1 MDFEE
6 IPAGAKIIMNISND
20 GEMQAKFISR
30 AIKNT
35 GSGILVLPFVHKGRR
50 VNFNGK
56 NIHIH
61 MDVQLKTGEI
71 FTFKG
76 CQIMTVR
83 KDGLIFHKVVSS
95 MTKGIEN
102 RRGEHRCYV
111 GETAYFIMEGLPDQ
125 ITAVLKDISNS
136 GFGFI
141 IDRKKNIELMPGVM
155 VTCTFKNHLGKYI
168 QMQGKIIRREKMDR
182 HTLYGC
188 RCTEANADVEEFVS
202 QIEEKTLIIN
212 DSLVQMG

>member
-6 IPAGAKIIMNISND
+6 IPVGSKITMNISND

-35 GSGILVLPFVHKGRR
+35 GSAILVIPFMHKGRR

-61 MDVQLKTGEI
+61 MDVQLKTGETY
-71 FTFKG
+71 TFKG
-76 CQIMTVR
+76 CQITSVR
-83 KDGLIFHKVVSS
+83 KDGLIFHKVISS

-111 GETAYFIMEGLPDQ
+111 GETAYFVIEGIADQ
-125 ITAVLKDISNS
+125 ITAVLKDVSNS
-136 GFGFI
+136 GFGFT
-141 IDRKKNIELMPGVM
+141 IDRKKNIELMPGVI
-155 VTCTFKNHLGKYI
+155 VTCSFKNQKGRFI
-168 QMQGKIIRREKMDR
+168 QMQGKIIRREKLAR
-182 HTLYGC
+182 HILYGC
-188 RCTEANADVEEFVS
+188 RCTDSNAEVEEYVK
-202 QIEEKTLIIN
+202 QLEEKTLIIN

>member
-6 IPAGAKIIMNISND
+6 IPVGAKITMNISND

-35 GSGILVLPFVHKGRR
+35 GSAILVIPFMHKGKR

-61 MDVQLKTGEI
+61 MDVQLKTGET

-76 CQIMTVR
+76 CQITSVR
-83 KDGLIFHKVVSS
+83 KDGLIFHKVISS

-111 GETAYFIMEGLPDQ
+111 GETAYFVIEGLADQ
-125 ITAVLKDISNS
+125 ITAALKDVSNS
-136 GFGFI
+136 GFGFTT
-141 IDRKKNIELMPGVM
+141 DRKKNIELMPGVM
-155 VTCTFKNHLGKYI
+155 VTCTFKNHQGKFI
-168 QMQGKIIRREKMDR
+168 QMRGKIIRREKLAR

-188 RCTEANADVEEFVS
+188 RCTEPNAEVEEFVK
-202 QIEEKTLIIN
+202 QLEEKTLIIN

>member
-20 GEMQAKFISR
+20 GEMQAKFISK
-30 AIKNT
+30 AIRNN
-35 GSGILVLPFVHKGRR
+35 GSGILVLPFMHKGRR
-50 VNFNGK
+50 VNFNGR

-61 MDVQLKTGEI
+61 MDVQLKTGET

-76 CQIMTVR
+76 CQILTVR
-83 KDGLIFHKVVSS
+83 KDGLIFHKVISS

-111 GETAYFIMEGLPDQ
+111 GETAYFTMDALPDQ
-125 ITAVLKDISNS
+125 ISATLRDISNS
-136 GFGFI
+136 GFGFT
-141 IDRKKNIELMPGVM
+141 IDRKKNINLMPGVM
-155 VTCTFKNHLGKYI
+155 VTCTFKNHMGKFI
-168 QMQGKIIRREKMDR
+168 QMQGKIIRKEKMER
-182 HTLYGC
+182 HILYGC
-188 RCTEANADVEEFVS
+188 RCMEPNEEVEEYVK

-212 DSLVQMG
+212 DSQVQIG